1 MVKSRGTK
9 VISAHRISGKPYYLE
24 VARSETFTG
33 DNITSVYNLKW
44 PMNLN
49 GAKIKIFID
58 GVELLKSFHTFNNYE
73 DTLKSYTRKTCK
85 NNI

>member
-1 MVKSRGTK
+1 
-9 VISAHRISGKPYYLE
+9 
-24 VARSETFTG
+24 
-33 DNITSVYNLKW
+33 
-44 PMNLN
+44 MNLN

-58 GVELLKSFHTFNNYE
+58 GVELLKSHTFNNYE